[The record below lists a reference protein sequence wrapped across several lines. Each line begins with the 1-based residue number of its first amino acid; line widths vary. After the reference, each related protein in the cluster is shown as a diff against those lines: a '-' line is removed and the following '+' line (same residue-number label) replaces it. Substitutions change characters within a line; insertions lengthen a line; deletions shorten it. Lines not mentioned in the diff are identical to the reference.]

1 MKSWNKTIEFN
12 EENSLYKI
20 LHAYFVQN
28 DIELSGKKHNEISRK
43 LIRNLI
49 YNRGAIVN
57 SVKTVNDTY
66 KIKNGDRIQ
75 ITSIGVDFI
84 CIENKN
90 LITRRKLATWETEIK
105 SEDKAPNSNAII
117 QKVTKVKPVPVRR
130 DAQSESIDRFILFHI
145 KSTLDCASVEEVKS
159 LDSKNA
165 FCRIIELF
173 QIKGFEEIK
182 KSKYSYELTDF
193 IKEVFVSSKLS
204 KELEFPKN
212 HLAFIGEIIDSIIKA
227 KNDKEKELIIII
239 QELKSG
245 LYDRNTHRF
254 LQTYGKIVSSA
265 AFQYLIAPYSETTVY
280 SRVAIENLIK
290 PITDAYLKTD
300 NEAKYL
306 YFDSSKEIYLEY
318 LTALEKGSSNAN
330 SYFLDIANY
339 LYNLFKEVC
348 DAKVEKS
355 ASLFAQSTLKKYN
368 FQNSERQTQ
377 DIFLNIGNAGEGL
390 AKDVKIKSV
399 SDSFQFADYYVGLL
413 KSSETR
419 EVTIQSKIII
429 EENISAELKLLIL
442 WEEPSGKKE
451 QECVVKF
458 ELQDV
463 NVPWDVLSKQSPYSI
478 QIIEEKSKL
487 YGRDEILEELQTN
500 ILSHN
505 IESYKIWGQK
515 RVGKSSIV
523 KTLKSIF
530 NDSENVLIIY
540 RSILGLRNPDP
551 LKTLNDL
558 GESICS
564 EILIEIENKIKSPTL
579 RDQLKNIS
587 IPTFSGSFYPLEKFI
602 SKLHIISND
611 LKFIFII
618 DEFDRIN
625 EEFFRAS
632 DLGEG
637 FSGSIGKAL
646 NEYKYIGFI
655 LVGSENMQLL
665 EKQGMNYNSYLER
678 EVDTFKKATQYSSFK
693 NIVLGP
699 VLPYI
704 SFSEDSIERI
714 FEVTNGNPYFTN
726 LICKEAFKIAHK
738 NRDSF
743 IDIHFINDAIDLIVK
758 SSQKSHFEHFWGD
771 GLAEESDAR
780 KDRTTDIRRRILV
793 SYSIN
798 AKAESNHFSSK
809 SDILKR
815 FKYPEEYV
823 IEKYEVENTINEFFV
838 RKIFSE
844 KNNSIRIQPLLF
856 ESWLCGPGKTLIIEG
871 VSDLEALH
879 REIELEQE
887 FSLKDEELSRLC
899 ETLEYQER
907 NISVN
912 AFRDYFKQFGN
923 SIEQRKIFKL
933 LDSIYYISKEE
944 IADFF
949 RKEQKNIFSK
959 HEIELKSNVRTP
971 FREGIELYSF
981 DSTIQENQLINESFK
996 VLNSIRSTK
1005 TVKNIKTESDVWR
1018 RNGSDELIIVEP
1030 VIDEAKNLIQELLNF
1045 ITDEIKQK
1053 NIPVRLVTLLIT
1065 TKAKT
1070 NLVKATSTIPN
1081 FKLIIY
1087 KEVEET
1093 KIKPFIQG
1101 TELFENSDESNL
1113 AFAEVRKKIPSV
1125 NRDSTLL
1132 VLFGS
1137 HCPSKS
1143 CPILWYRSPQFNP
1156 IFLNEFGKLEE
1167 TKSTISEEENRRT
1180 RVYHANRELSQSL
1193 NQFIVNHIKNKAKK
1207 SGKDDWFDAEYIPK
1221 SVMESV
1227 SVKWIAEGTKN
1238 LKESYF
1244 DFSDYKKII
1253 QLDKDLTAIFT
1264 LKDEGLAWCDK
1275 LNVLRRDPAHPEK
1288 TPPTEKEAEYFERI
1302 KNLIL
1307 LKLN

>member
-1 MKSWNKTIEFN
+1 MKAWNKTLEFN
-12 EENSLYKI
+12 EDNSLYKI
-20 LHAYFVQN
+20 LHSYFVEN
-28 DIELSGKKHNEISRK
+28 NLHLFGKKGEEISKK
-43 LIRNLI
+43 LIRSLI
-49 YNRGAIVN
+49 YKQGVFINATI
-57 SVKTVNDTY
+57 TFNDTT
-66 KIKNGDRIQ
+66 KINDGDQIQ
-75 ITSIGVDFI
+75 VSSIGIDFK
-84 CIENKN
+84 CIESKA
-90 LITRRKLATWETEIK
+90 IKHQSKSLAEKTEQNTTETNFPVAK
-105 SEDKAPNSNAII
+105 QP
-117 QKVTKVKPVPVRR
+117 VLKPVPVQK
-130 DAQSESIDRFILFHI
+130 DILPQNIDEFILTYLKTNLDCSSVDEI
-145 KSTLDCASVEEVKS
+145 KSLESKS
-159 LDSKNA
+159 A
-165 FCRIIELF
+165 FCHIIDLF
-173 QIKGFEEIK
+173 QLKGFEEIK
-182 KSKYSYELTDF
+182 NSEFSYELTDF
-193 IKEVFVSSKLS
+193 IKEVFTSSKLS
-204 KELEFPKN
+204 KELDFPKN
-212 HLAFIGEIIDSIIKA
+212 HLAFTGEIIDSTIRA
-227 KNDKEKELIIII
+227 KKDKENELHTIVE
-239 QELKSG
+239 ELKTG
-245 LYDRNTHRF
+245 LYDRNAHRF

-265 AFQYLIAPYSETTVY
+265 TFQYLIAPHLETTIY
-280 SRVAIENLIK
+280 SRVAVENLIK

-300 NEAKYL
+300 NETKYL
-306 YFDSSKEIYLEY
+306 FFDSCKAIYLEH
-318 LTALEKGSSNAN
+318 LKELEKIKSNYN
-330 SYFLDIANY
+330 KYLLEIANY
-339 LYNLFKEVC
+339 LFNLFKEVC
-348 DAKVEKS
+348 DATVEKS
-355 ASLFAQSTLKKYN
+355 ASLIAQATSKKYN
-368 FQNSERQTQ
+368 FQNSERQSQ
-377 DIFLNIGNAGEGL
+377 DIFLNIKNTGEGL
-390 AKDVKIKSV
+390 AKDVIIKSL
-399 SDSFQFADYYVGLL
+399 STSFQFADYYVGLL

-419 EVTIQSKIII
+419 EVTIQTKIISV
-429 EENISAELKLLIL
+429 ENFTAELKILIL
-442 WEEPSGKKE
+442 WDEPSGKKE
-451 QECVVKF
+451 QECMVNF

-463 NVPWDVLSKQSPYSI
+463 NVPWDTLSKQSPYSI

-487 YGRDEILEELQTN
+487 FGRDEILEELQTN
-500 ILSHN
+500 ILSNN

-530 NDSENVLIIY
+530 SDSENVLIIY

-564 EILIEIENKIKSPTL
+564 EILTEIENKIKSPTL
-579 RDQLKNIS
+579 RDQLKNIP
-587 IPTFSGSFYPLEKFI
+587 IPIFSGSFYPLEKFI
-602 SKLHIISND
+602 SKLHTISRD

-625 EEFFRAS
+625 EEFFKAS

-699 VLPYI
+699 VVPHL

-743 IDIHFINDAIDLIVK
+743 IDNHLINDAIDLIVK

-798 AKAESNHFSSK
+798 SKVESNHFPTK

-844 KNNSIRIQPLLF
+844 VNNTIRIQPILF
-856 ESWLCGPGKTLIIEG
+856 ESWLCGPGKTLMIEG

-879 REIELEQE
+879 REIELEHE
-887 FSLKDEELSRLC
+887 ISLKDEELSRLS
-899 ETLEYQER
+899 ETLEFQGK
-907 NISVN
+907 NIPIDSFKN
-912 AFRDYFKQFGN
+912 YFKQFGN

-944 IADFF
+944 IGDFF
-949 RKEQKNIFSK
+949 RKEQKSIFSK

-981 DSTIQENQLINESFK
+981 DSTIQENQLITDSFK
-996 VLNSIRSTK
+996 VLNSIRTTK
-1005 TVKNIKTESDVWR
+1005 TVKNIKTESDVWK
-1018 RNGSDELIIVEP
+1018 RNNSDELIIIEP
-1030 VIDEAKNLIQELLNF
+1030 VIDETRNLIPELMNF
-1045 ITDEIKQK
+1045 ITDEIKHK

-1081 FKLIIY
+1081 FKLIY
-1087 KEVEET
+1087 FREVEET

-1101 TELFENSDESNL
+1101 TELFENADESNL
-1113 AFAEVRKKIPSV
+1113 AFAEVRKKIPPV
-1125 NRDSTLL
+1125 NRDTSLL

-1137 HCPSKS
+1137 LCPSKS
-1143 CPILWYRSPQFNP
+1143 CPILWYRSPQFKP
-1156 IFLNEFGKLEE
+1156 LFLNEFGKLEE
-1167 TKSTISEEENRRT
+1167 SKSSFNEEEDRRT
-1180 RVYHANRELSQSL
+1180 RVYHANTKLSQAL
-1193 NQFIVNHIKNKAKK
+1193 NNHIVKHLKKKATANNKE
-1207 SGKDDWFDAEYIPK
+1207 DWFIRDFIPK

-1227 SVKWIAEGTKN
+1227 SAKWISEGTS
-1238 LKESYF
+1238 LPKESYF
-1244 DFSDYKKII
+1244 DFADYKKII
-1253 QLDKDLTAIFT
+1253 ESNPELIPTFKLPGDDLS
-1264 LKDEGLAWCDK
+1264 WCEK
-1275 LNVLRRDPAHPEK
+1275 LNVIRRDPAHPEK
-1288 TPPTEKEAEYFERI
+1288 PAPTEKEANYFEKI
-1302 KNLIL
+1302 TNQIL
-1307 LKLN
+1307 PKLN